1 MKKLLFIYNS
11 HAGTGVLRPS
21 LADVLEVFV
30 AAGYEVITHPT
41 QNAQDGFIKTKDYV
55 DEIDLIVCS
64 GGDGTLNEIVNG
76 MVARDKRIPIGY
88 IPAGTTN
95 DFAKSMRIPRNMLQA
110 AEVAVNGIPFSRD
123 VGKFND
129 NYFTYVAAFGIFTDV
144 SYQTDQDIKNVL
156 GHLAYVL
163 EGAKRIF
170 NVPSVAAKVTYEDHV
185 IEDEFVLAMVTNA
198 LSVGGFKGLVLEDAV
213 FNDGLF
219 EVSLIKTPKNPK
231 ELNDIVSAI
240 VLKNITSDIVL
251 SCKTNRIEFEFEEET
266 QWTLDGEC
274 GGKHKHVVIEN
285 KKELLEFMVPTKE
298 QEELNNSFIVF

>member
-11 HAGTGVLRPS
+11 HAGTGILRPS
-21 LADVLEVFV
+21 LADVLEIFV
-30 AAGYEVITHPT
+30 AAGYEVIAHPT
-41 QNAQDGFIKTKDYV
+41 QRAQDGLTKIKEYGEEV
-55 DEIDLIVCS
+55 DLIVCS

-76 MVARDKRIPIGY
+76 MIARDKRIPIGY

-129 NYFTYVAAFGIFTDV
+129 KFFTYVAAFGIFTDV
-144 SYQTDQDIKNVL
+144 SYKTDQDIKNVI

-170 NVPSVAAKVTYEDHV
+170 NVPSVAAKVTCKEQV
-185 IEDEFVLAMVTNA
+185 IEDEFVLVMVTNA
-198 LSVGGFKGLVLEDAV
+198 LSVGGFKGLVIEDAI

-240 VLKNITSDIVL
+240 VLKNIISDIVI
-251 SCKTNRIEFEFEEET
+251 SFKTNRIEFEFKEAT

-285 KKELLEFMVPTKE
+285 QKELLEFMIPTDV
-298 QEELNNSFIVF
+298 QE